1 MNAKN
6 SKMNEPHKFVFNL
19 SQGLDLRSSNKHVA
33 LQNLLIYYKWKNI
46 SKQHKNKKL
55 RIIASTWND
64 EFELPDLILFQI
76 FKIISNFWLKNMK
89 HEQQFLLFMFTTI
102 QLIIDLCLKYKMDII
117 WNYKRLKQWNY
128 MVAQKN

>member
-19 SQGLDLRSSNKHVA
+19 SQRLDLRSSNKHVA

-76 FKIISNFWLKNMK
+76 FKIASNFWLKNMK